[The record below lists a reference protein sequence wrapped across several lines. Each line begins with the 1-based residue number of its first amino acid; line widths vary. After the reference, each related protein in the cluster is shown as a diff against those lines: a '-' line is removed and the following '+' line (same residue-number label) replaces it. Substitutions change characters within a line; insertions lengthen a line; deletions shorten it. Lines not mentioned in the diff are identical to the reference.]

1 MRAVAALLAGVVVA
15 LAWRGRRA
23 SGERWLV
30 VTVECDRVPATWPG
44 PLGALGD
51 RVEIRNRPTARGDG
65 IELLARPVDGRVSR
79 AELKAALQRAKEL
92 VEGVD
97 GRVPPPR
104 SDVDRPV
111 GGREERR

>member
-1 MRAVAALLAGVVVA
+1 MRAVAVLLAGVVVA

-23 SGERWLV
+23 GAERWLV
-30 VTVECDRVPATWPG
+30 VTVECDRVPAAWPG

-79 AELKAALQRAKEL
+79 AELRAALRRAKEL
-92 VEGVD
+92 VEGAD
-97 GRVPPPR
+97 GVVPPQR

-111 GGREERR
+111 TDREERR